1 MQVNDELIKQENSS
15 TRFLG
20 LWQSD

>member
-20 LWQSD
+20 LW